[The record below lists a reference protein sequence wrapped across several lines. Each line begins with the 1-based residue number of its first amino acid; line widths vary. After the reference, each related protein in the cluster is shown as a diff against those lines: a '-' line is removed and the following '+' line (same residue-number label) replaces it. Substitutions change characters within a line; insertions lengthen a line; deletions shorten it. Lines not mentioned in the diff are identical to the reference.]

1 MYDIDIYSYK
11 DQPETNSGKYNAYPL
26 NDQGVHK
33 YYLQKE
39 SHATTYLNYLN
50 PIIYN
55 HIVGQDKKK
64 LTAKDSNEKEKNEIP
79 LKNEKNKE
87 NINEKNNLNEII
99 DNSDNIVKNQA
110 NNNQK
115 KLVNSYAVNQFQ
127 KINPIRTKTTRAN
140 YQNFESTN
148 VFFERLRRTRSQSKM
163 GKNYSCDNIYDN
175 ESSNKEKKF
184 KLNKY
189 FKQFHRKIGFKDIF
203 GYPRPLNCT
212 TRGDIY
218 NNEISSLNDE
228 MDSTLDQQSQSQLR
242 KIKNNFDIRKI
253 PRTDSFIN
261 NKKYSNYFTCFTKKI
276 NQSININH
284 SNLLEKGEDKVI
296 VNKIS
301 ELKKKI
307 SEQINQKFLEKM
319 KLPDIRKIAN
329 CNKVI
334 SRIKVGIHK
343 NLGEKYNPFAFV
355 LNQTTT
361 KGRNY
366 TGGIFQY

>member
-64 LTAKDSNEKEKNEIP
+64 LTAKDSNGKEKNEIP
-79 LKNEKNKE
+79 LQNEINKE

-99 DNSDNIVKNQA
+99 DNSDNIVKHQA
-110 NNNQK
+110 NNYQK
-115 KLVNSYAVNQFQ
+115 NLVNSNAVNQFQ
-127 KINPIRTKTTRAN
+127 KIKPMRTKTTRPN

-148 VFFERLRRTRSQSKM
+148 VFFERLRRTRS
-163 GKNYSCDNIYDN
+163 CDNIYDN
-175 ESSNKEKKF
+175 ESSTKEKKL

-228 MDSTLDQQSQSQLR
+228 MDSTLDQQSQSQFR
-242 KIKNNFDIRKI
+242 KTKNNFDIRKI

-284 SNLLEKGEDKVI
+284 SNLLEKGENKVI

-334 SRIKVGIHK
+334 SRIKFGIHK
-343 NLGEKYNPFAFV
+343 NLGEKYNPFALV

>member
-55 HIVGQDKKK
+55 HIVGQEKKT
-64 LTAKDSNEKEKNEIP
+64 LTTRDSNGKEINEIP
-79 LKNEKNKE
+79 IQNEINKE
-87 NINEKNNLNEII
+87 NINEKNNMNEKV
-99 DNSDNIVKNQA
+99 DNPDNIEQNIPNNRQKNFI
-110 NNNQK
+110 
-115 KLVNSYAVNQFQ
+115 NSFPVNQFK
-127 KINPIRTKTTRAN
+127 KIKPMKMKTARAN

-148 VFFERLRRTRSQSKM
+148 VFFERLRRTRSQTKM
-163 GKNYSCDNIYDN
+163 GKNYSCDNILDN
-175 ESSNKEKKF
+175 ENNEEKRF

-203 GYPRPLNCT
+203 GYPKPLNCT

-228 MDSTLDQQSQSQLR
+228 INSTLDQKSQNQS
-242 KIKNNFDIRKI
+242 KKTKNNFDIRNI

-261 NKKYSNYFTCFTKKI
+261 NKKYSNYFTSFTKKL

-301 ELKKKI
+301 ELKKKL
-307 SEQINQKFLEKM
+307 SNQINQKFLEKM

-334 SRIKVGIHK
+334 SKVKVGTHK